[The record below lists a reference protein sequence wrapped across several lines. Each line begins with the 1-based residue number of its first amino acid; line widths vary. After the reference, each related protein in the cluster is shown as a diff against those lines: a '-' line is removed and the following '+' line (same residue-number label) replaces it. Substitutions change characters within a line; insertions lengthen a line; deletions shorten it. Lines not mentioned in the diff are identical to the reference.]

1 MMGINGVKLAILCA
15 LADAGGSLTTPEILA
30 ALQGTAS
37 EMTVGRHLHDLE
49 EMGYVHGEKPPN
61 KLPPLPVRW
70 TLDEE
75 AFHRDLDQVKV
86 ATTRRSRRL

>member
-1 MMGINGVKLAILCA
+1 
-15 LADAGGSLTTPEILA
+15 
-30 ALQGTAS
+30 
-37 EMTVGRHLHDLE
+37 
-49 EMGYVHGEKPPN
+49 MGYVHGEKPPN